1 MNERRASVEAEMLRM
16 LSSWRMSR
24 QEQEGLRPVRR
35 PPTKLSRQS
44 TTDTDSDG
52 EESDND
58 EDDGVLCINTSWVSS
73 QQHTSISCETV
84 SMSSQLS
91 SLSDLS
97 MELASPAPVI
107 ELAPFSFKISI
118 PESGGQDFT
127 PPFHVMESLFRLH
140 IKVDGFDKLVLSL
153 EYLSNTPL
161 STKLLLVTQLQSST
175 VCLPAEQTKISIT
188 FCTNYNTRCQL
199 TVASLKALNLRFGPR
214 DVDLKLAVSICE

>member
-1 MNERRASVEAEMLRM
+1 MLRM
-16 LSSWRMSR
+16 LSSWRALRR
-24 QEQEGLRPVRR
+24 QQQEGLRPVSR

-73 QQHTSISCETV
+73 QQHTSISCETKSM

-188 FCTNYNTRCQL
+188 FCTNYNTRCEL

-214 DVDLKLAVSICE
+214 DVDLKLSVSICE